1 MYLHVVCDSLLLLV
15 CNKSKTKERDAEV
28 GRHTTSPLPDSEAED
43 KEEEKYHSVLV
54 LIKSRPSGWPIRG
67 TQSSTARYSSTSTSV
82 LDRY

>member
-43 KEEEKYHSVLV
+43 KEEEYLLFCPSPNQVSTVGVANTRHSIVDGKV
-54 LIKSRPSGWPIRG
+54 FFYFSSR
-67 TQSSTARYSSTSTSV
+67 
-82 LDRY
+82 

>member
-43 KEEEKYHSVLV
+43 KEEEYHSVLV

-67 TQSSTARYSSTSTSV
+67 TQSSTARYSSTSV

>member
-1 MYLHVVCDSLLLLV
+1 MLCDSLV
-15 CNKSKTKERDAEV
+15 CNKSKTKERDVEV

-43 KEEEKYHSVLV
+43 KEEEYHSVLV

-67 TQSSTARYSSTSTSV
+67 TQSSTARYSSTSV